1 MENGMQRALAVVEK
15 GKLALVEIPI
25 PEPDD
30 YEVLVKNEAC
40 CYCNT
45 TDQMITEN
53 GYATPSYPT
62 ILGHECFGPVVKVG
76 KKVKKY
82 KLGDRVICSN
92 AIVTGKSGEYCSS
105 FGGFCE
111 YGIAGD
117 LEAYLADHGTLDAQ
131 NQYRARYAANSI
143 IDSDLPYRAAS
154 LAFPLAEVASAIRQV
169 GDVTGKTVV
178 IIGTGVMGSFH
189 VLFAKLYGAKNIIA
203 IDRMEKRL
211 TLAKKFGATQTF
223 LDTEEMTAAV
233 NALGKADIVFECSGS
248 YRALEG
254 GLPYLK
260 EGGMLAV
267 YAVPKQPY
275 TFDLLKCPIN
285 FNYKKIDPLV
295 EDAIDEIC
303 VSLKKGEIP
312 VDDILTHEWDFEEAP
327 AAYEVLKTGDV
338 FKGLVRISL

>member
-1 MENGMQRALAVVEK
+1 MENGMQRALAVLEK

-76 KKVKKY
+76 KKVTKY
-82 KLGDRVICSN
+82 KIGDRVICSN
-92 AIVTGKSGEYCSS
+92 AIVSGSNGEYCSS

-117 LEAYLADHGTLDAQ
+117 LEAYLADHGTLDAK

-143 IDSDLPYRAAS
+143 IDSSLSYRAAS

-169 GDVTGKTVV
+169 GDITGKTVV

-203 IDRMEKRL
+203 IDRAEKRL
-211 TLAKKFGATQTF
+211 ALAKKFGATATF
-223 LDTEEMTAAV
+223 LDVKEIIPGEHLSAAEVIRAKGDAPQQLLDFEDPFVEKITKGTANGATASDDDDFLLYG
-233 NALGKADIVFECSGS
+233 NGDDLYNDDELD
-248 YRALEG
+248 LEG
-254 GLPYLK
+254 YEISDGDPY
-260 EGGMLAV
+260 
-267 YAVPKQPY
+267 
-275 TFDLLKCPIN
+275 
-285 FNYKKIDPLV
+285 
-295 EDAIDEIC
+295 
-303 VSLKKGEIP
+303 
-312 VDDILTHEWDFEEAP
+312 
-327 AAYEVLKTGDV
+327 
-338 FKGLVRISL
+338 